1 MNLRRSDGVVAEFHS
16 ALRRFVGRRVPGPD
30 AEDVLQETL
39 LRIHLGIGGLRS
51 SDRLT
56 PWVYRVARSAIIDHH
71 RKKRPTFPLE
81 GEEEALPAEP
91 EAELRPLLLAC
102 LEPFLADLPP
112 DQAHALRLTDLGGLT
127 QAQAAAQLGVAL
139 PTLKARVQRGRRQ
152 MRASFDACCALVQDG
167 RGAVIEATPRCG
179 CS

>member
-1 MNLRRSDGVVAEFHS
+1 MNARRSDGVVAEFHN

-51 SDRLT
+51 TDRLA
-56 PWVYRVARSAIIDHH
+56 PWVYQVARRAIIDHH

-81 GEEEALPAEP
+81 GEEELLPAEP
-91 EAELRPLLLAC
+91 EDELRPLLLAC
-102 LEPFLADLPP
+102 LEPFLADLPA
-112 DQAHALRLTDLGGLT
+112 DHAQALRLTDLGGQT
-127 QAQAAAQLGVAL
+127 QVQAAAALGVPL
-139 PTLKARVQRGRRQ
+139 PTLKARVQRGRKQ

-167 RGAVIEATPRCG
+167 RGTVVEATPRCG
-179 CS
+179 CG